1 MKGVFNSLFS
11 ILLTEKASLKFAAG
25 VVFGLSFSITV
36 ILSTVGIMDGFD
48 KTLKRALKKATGD
61 IIFYSRDG
69 FFNIDSKV
77 ERELEV
83 LGIKDV
89 APIVQTEAFMLFNE
103 QSKGILIKGIE
114 SESFGKVTGIKVQP
128 GENEIYLGKEIYQL
142 FNLKVGDE
150 VVLAMAGGNKD
161 VEGLPSLYPFTV
173 KGTVEHGIYQKDLRQ
188 AYVNRAR
195 LQQLLGLD
203 EKINL
208 VSVKLPEEITPMS
221 KDSEMFT
228 DKVEDYQLRLFDRL
242 GFGYIVK
249 PFWHEFS
256 TLIQAVQIEK
266 TMIGLILQLVVVI
279 SIFNVLA
286 FVIFL
291 NERKSRELFLFKA
304 LGLSQARMNRIW
316 LGMISLIW
324 LVSCGFSILL
334 VRGVDWLLGNLSL
347 FQLPGDVYYIGRLS
361 IILSIW
367 DYLLVFGAT
376 YLWLFMMA
384 AFGLFRIKKQ
394 SILKGLR
401 KEFA

>member
-11 ILLTEKASLKFAAG
+11 VLLTEKASLKFAVG

-36 ILSTVGIMDGFD
+36 ILSTIGIMDGFD
-48 KTLKRALKKATGD
+48 KTLKRALKQATGD

-69 FFNIDSKV
+69 FFEIGSKV
-77 ERELEV
+77 QRELDV

-89 APIVQTEAFMLFNE
+89 APIVQTEAFVLFNE

-114 SESFGKVTGIKVQP
+114 PKSFGKVTGIKVEP
-128 GENEIYLGKEIYQL
+128 GESDIYLGKEI
-142 FNLKVGDE
+142 FKNFGLKIGDE

-161 VEGLPSLYPFTV
+161 VEGLPSLYPFIV

-188 AYVNRAR
+188 AYVNRDR
-195 LQQLLGLD
+195 LQQLLSLD
-203 EKINL
+203 GKVNL
-208 VSVKLPEEITPMS
+208 VSLKLPAEVLPEN

-228 DKVEDYQLRLFDRL
+228 DRVEDYQLRLFDRL

-249 PFWHEFS
+249 PFWHEFA
-256 TLIQAVQIEK
+256 TLIEAVQIEK
-266 TMIGLILQLVVVI
+266 AMIGLILQLVVII

-324 LVSCGFSILL
+324 ILSCAFSMVLVQ
-334 VRGVDWLLGNLSL
+334 VVDWLLGNLSL
-347 FQLPGDVYYIGRLS
+347 FQLPGDVYYIGRIS
-361 IILSIW
+361 IILNVW
-367 DYLLVFGAT
+367 DYILVFGAT
-376 YLWLFMMA
+376 YLWLFLMA

>member
-1 MKGVFNSLFS
+1 MKSVFNSLFS
-11 ILLTEKASLKFAAG
+11 ILLTEKSSIKFAAG
-25 VVFGLSFSITV
+25 VIFGLGFSITV
-36 ILSTVGIMDGFD
+36 ILSTIGIMDGFT
-48 KTLKRALKKATGD
+48 KILKSGLKSATGD

-69 FFNIDSKV
+69 FFELNSKIQ
-77 ERELEV
+77 RELDV
-83 LGIKDV
+83 LGIKEV

-103 QSKGILIKGIE
+103 QSKGILIKGIDPE
-114 SESFGKVTGIKVQP
+114 TFGVVTGIEANP
-128 GENEIYLGKEIYQL
+128 SENEIFVGSEIVKH
-142 FNLKVGDE
+142 FGLKVGDE

-161 VEGLPSLYPFTV
+161 IEGLPSLYPFIV
-173 KGTVEHGIYQKDLRQ
+173 KGIIDHGIYQKDLRQ

-208 VSVKLPEEITPMS
+208 ISVNLPKKIAPED
-221 KDSEMFT
+221 KNSESFT
-228 DKVEDYQLRLFDRL
+228 YRVEDYQLRLFDRL

-249 PFWHEFS
+249 PYWYEFS
-256 TLIQAVQIEK
+256 TLIEAVEIEK
-266 TMIGLILQLVVVI
+266 TMIGLILQLVVII

-316 LGMISLIW
+316 LGMISVIW
-324 LVSCGFSILL
+324 VVSCALSL
-334 VRGVDWLLGNLSL
+334 VLIQIVDWLLGNLSL

-361 IILSIW
+361 IILSTW
-367 DYLLVFGAT
+367 DYVLVFGAT

>member
-1 MKGVFNSLFS
+1 MKGIFNSLFS

-25 VVFGLSFSITV
+25 VVFGLSFSISV
-36 ILSTVGIMDGFD
+36 ILSTIGIMDGFI
-48 KTLKRALKKATGD
+48 KTLKGGLMYASGD

-69 FFNIDSKV
+69 FFEIDSKIQ
-77 ERELEV
+77 RELDV
-83 LGIKDV
+83 LDIKDI
-89 APIVQTEAFMLFNE
+89 APLVQTEAFMLFNE

-114 SESFGKVTGIKVQP
+114 AESFGKVTGIKVEP
-128 GENEIYLGKEIYQL
+128 GENDIYLGKEI
-142 FNLKVGDE
+142 LKQFGVKLGDE
-150 VVLAMAGGNKD
+150 VVLELAGGNKD
-161 VEGLPSLYPFTV
+161 VEGLPSLYPFIV
-173 KGTVEHGIYQKDLRQ
+173 KGTVDHGIYQKDLRQ
-188 AYVNRAR
+188 AYVNRER
-195 LQQLLGLD
+195 LQQLLGL
-203 EKINL
+203 ENKVNL
-208 VSVKLPEEITPMS
+208 VSLKLPKDVTPSNRM
-221 KDSEMFT
+221 SEMYS
-228 DKVEDYQLRLFDRL
+228 DRVEDYQLRLFDRL

-256 TLIQAVQIEK
+256 TLIEAVHIEK
-266 TMIGLILQLVVVI
+266 AMIGLILQLVVVI

-316 LGMISLIW
+316 LGMITLIW
-324 LVSCGFSILL
+324 VISCALSIVLVQIVNWLL
-334 VRGVDWLLGNLSL
+334 VNLSF
-347 FQLPGDVYYIGRLS
+347 FQMPGDVYYVGRLS
-361 IILSIW
+361 VILSTW

-376 YLWLFMMA
+376 YLWLFMLA

>member
-11 ILLTEKASLKFAAG
+11 VLLKEKASLKFAAG

-36 ILSTVGIMDGFD
+36 ILSTIGIMDGFD
-48 KTLKRALKKATGD
+48 KTLKRALKQATGD
-61 IIFYSRDG
+61 IIFYSRNG
-69 FFNIDSKV
+69 FFEISNKV
-77 ERELEV
+77 QRELDV
-83 LGIKDV
+83 LGIKDI

-114 SESFGKVTGIKVQP
+114 SNSFGKVTGIEVAP
-128 GENEIYLGKEIYQL
+128 GENEIYLGKEV
-142 FNLKVGDE
+142 FKNFDLKIGDE

-161 VEGLPSLYPFTV
+161 VEGLPSLYPFIV

-188 AYVNRAR
+188 AYVHRGR
-195 LQQLLGLD
+195 LQQLL
-203 EKINL
+203 NL
-208 VSVKLPEEITPMS
+208 EGKVNLISLKLPDDILP
-221 KDSEMFT
+221 KNQDSEMFT

-242 GFGYIVK
+242 GFDYIVK
-249 PFWHEFS
+249 PFWHEFA
-256 TLIQAVQIEK
+256 TLIEAVQIEK
-266 TMIGLILQLVVVI
+266 AMIGLILQLVVVI

-324 LVSCGFSILL
+324 ILSCSFSILL
-334 VRGVDWLLGNLSL
+334 VQLVDWLLGNLSL
-347 FQLPGDVYYIGRLS
+347 FQLPGDVYYIGRIS
-361 IILSIW
+361 IILNVW
-367 DYLLVFGAT
+367 DYVLVFGAT
-376 YLWLFMMA
+376 YLWLFLMA